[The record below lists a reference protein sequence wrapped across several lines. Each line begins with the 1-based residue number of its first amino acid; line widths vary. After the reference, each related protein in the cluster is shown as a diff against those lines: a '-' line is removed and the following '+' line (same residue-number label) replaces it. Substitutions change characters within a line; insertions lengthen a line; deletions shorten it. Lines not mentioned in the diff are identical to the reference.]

1 MIKELSRAFNALV
14 DSLSAKPLATIMA
27 LCILFVGYVSYTNH
41 DAIQALI
48 VTPSQEAERFEKQLT
63 SAEITNQAIEGLRA
77 DLSADNIAIRQFHN
91 GRHDLTG
98 IPFTSIETTFYTEL
112 EVTGEHEEVPI
123 DEPVSAN
130 NKLLRLM
137 WKRIDKPECVVLDIP
152 VDHSTRVYFREHKL
166 RRIAACPLVNLLN
179 YPIGIMIVGLSE
191 GNTKSNEEILQ
202 KTSVIAKRVTGYLN
216 NGY

>member
-1 MIKELSRAFNALV
+1 MIKELSDALKALI
-14 DSLSAKPLATIMA
+14 DSLSAKPLATVMG
-27 LCILFVGYVSYTNH
+27 LCILFVGYVSYLNH

-48 VTPSQEAERFEKQLT
+48 VTPSQEAERFEKQLS
-63 SAEITNQAIEGLRA
+63 SAEIINQAIEGLRA
-77 DLSADNIAIRQFHN
+77 DLYADNIAIRQFHN

-112 EVTGEHEEVPI
+112 VMDGKHEEVPV

-137 WKRIDKPECVVLDIP
+137 WKRIDKPECVVLDGP
-152 VDHSTRVYFREHKL
+152 VDHSTKVYFREHKL
-166 RRIAACPLVNLLN
+166 KKAAACPLVNLLN
-179 YPIGIMIVGLSE
+179 YPIGTMVVGFSE

-202 KTSVIAKRVTGYLN
+202 KTSIIARRVTGYLN